1 MRSIL
6 TTIFLMVTI
15 AGASVCVAAD
25 EEKKSSS
32 EPATPKQTQPAK
44 KDSKKRTAPAPV
56 FTPSEKVGADS
67 AVSFPVD
74 I

>member
-1 MRSIL
+1 MKLFLPITVSIL
-6 TTIFLMVTI
+6 L
-15 AGASVCVAAD
+15 AGTLFAAVAEEDTAKAAQQAPQQPGPAD
-25 EEKKSSS
+25 SGKPKT
-32 EPATPKQTQPAK
+32 PAPAK
-44 KDSKKRTAPAPV
+44 T